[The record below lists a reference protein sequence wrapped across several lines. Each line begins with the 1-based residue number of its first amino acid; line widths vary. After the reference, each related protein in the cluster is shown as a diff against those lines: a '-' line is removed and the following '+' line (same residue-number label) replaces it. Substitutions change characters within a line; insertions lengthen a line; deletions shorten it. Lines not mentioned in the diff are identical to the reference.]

1 MKLKNT
7 NKLALRALAITATLA
22 AAQAAV
28 ITVPPNYTTA
38 VGTFADTIQ
47 ANTGGSLVTVVA
59 GSTLT
64 GNAAANPA
72 LSINA
77 AGYVVNNSGTLTG
90 NTTAAGVTIAG
101 TTTTATINNLT
112 LGRMNSVAAQGIS
125 ITVGSGSTIN
135 NSGVIEG
142 GDDGIRTTTN
152 GLIVANATSG
162 QIRGITGANSDG
174 IQSLDSLTLTNSGLV
189 LGNAMAINAGA
200 TASITNASG
209 ASIQG
214 AARGVGATSG
224 LILINNGTITAT
236 AAAGLGVGA
245 TTGATI
251 SNSAGS
257 SILGGNDAVQVTT
270 GAIISNDGTI
280 RSTATVGTATSDG
293 IQLTDGTITNTGT
306 ITGADRGIR
315 YAGTVTTSVI
325 NSGTI
330 TGLVAIDYGAGAS
343 ADTLTMTAGT
353 IGVIGTGTSAV
364 LFGAGNDV
372 LNLRGGTITGIVDGG
387 AGTDL
392 LNLDGGAATITGNLT
407 NFETI
412 VRNGT
417 GVVTITGTTT
427 ADAITVNAG
436 SLFLNGN
443 VSPSTVGNAAVTL
456 NAGVL
461 GGTGIWNV
469 VVNQTGGNIS
479 PGTAPLAIGNLT
491 IGNAASGTNLN
502 ITGGNLLFNMNAS
515 TQTSD
520 LLTVSNNLNITP
532 GVATILVSPTTL
544 DAPLQS
550 VSTRAVDVAGTRTGQ
565 YAAASFFLGAGR
577 TDAGLLQ
584 ANTVDGPF
592 TSSTTFLSVTSGSA
606 ALLQDVNDTYVKV
619 VHNYA
624 NPALPLTN
632 FGSQFGMALNNRVP
646 DALTNPV
653 LADFLGYLDYSNAAT
668 VAGTLNGYEATDFQA
683 SLAYSVVSAR
693 EIHRIV
699 EQQNLGD
706 RMFPG
711 NTHVWGNYNYND
723 YSNAGSSNRYTVGV
737 GTAIDTFHF
746 GGLVSY
752 ADSDISDNSKVESL
766 AYGAYLGMGT
776 TTGWQ
781 LNGYIGGAHNKTTT
795 SRSTVGFAN
804 SPLFSVINFNPDG
817 DTFQA
822 LLSGAYMMEA
832 GACTWGPTFGLEYT
846 NASLDGSTYPGSVLP
861 GMSYSSDT
869 LESLRSL
876 LGLRAEFNFGSKV
889 RPYVSAQWAHEFDGT
904 SNGYTATFQGASFN
918 VNSPINLASDSIIV
932 RAGLVVGFTDTCF
945 GDIGYI
951 GEYST
956 SGDSADYN
964 GLNVG
969 LRASF

>member
-7 NKLALRALAITATLA
+7 NKLALRALAITVTLA
-22 AAQAAV
+22 AAHAAV

-64 GNAAANPA
+64 GNAAATPA

-90 NTTAAGVTIAG
+90 NTTGAAVAVAG
-101 TTTTATINNLT
+101 TTTTVTINNLA
-112 LGRMNSVAAQGIS
+112 LGRMNSLAAQGIS
-125 ITVGSGSTIN
+125 ITVGTGSTIN
-135 NSGVIEG
+135 NSGIIEG

-152 GLIVANATSG
+152 GLIIANAATG
-162 QIRGITGANSDG
+162 QIRGITGAGSDG
-174 IQSLDSLTLTNSGLV
+174 IQALDSLTLTNSGTV
-189 LGNAMAINAGA
+189 LGNAIGINAGA
-200 TASITNASG
+200 TVNVNNATGASITGST
-209 ASIQG
+209 
-214 AARGVGATSG
+214 RGVSGTTG
-224 LILINNGTITAT
+224 LIVINNGTITAS
-236 AAAGLGVGA
+236 AAAGLGVTA
-245 TTGATI
+245 TTGASIT
-251 SNSAGS
+251 NSIGAL
-257 SILGGNDAVQVTT
+257 IVGGADAVQVTT
-270 GAIISNDGTI
+270 GGSITNGGTI
-280 RSTATVGTATSDG
+280 RSSAAVGTVGSDG
-293 IQLTDGTITNTGT
+293 VQLTDGAVINTGT

-315 YAGTVTTSVI
+315 YAGVGTVT
-325 NSGTI
+325 NSGAI
-330 TGLVAIDYGAGAS
+330 SGVVGIDFAGLTA
-343 ADTLTMTAGT
+343 ADTLTMTGGT

-372 LNLRGGTITGIVDGG
+372 LNLSGGTITGIVDGG
-387 AGTDL
+387 TGSDT
-392 LNLDGGAATITGNLT
+392 LNFNGAAATITGNVT
-407 NFETI
+407 GFETI

-417 GVVTITGTTT
+417 GVATITGATT
-427 ADAITVNAG
+427 ADAITVTAG
-436 SLFLNGN
+436 GLFLNGN
-443 VSPSTVGNAAVTL
+443 VTPATVGNAAVTL
-456 NAGVL
+456 NGGVL

-469 VVNQTGGNIS
+469 LVNQTGGSIS
-479 PGTAPLAIGNLT
+479 PGTAPLTIGNLT
-491 IGNAASGTNLN
+491 IGSDAVGTKLS

-520 LLTVSNNLNITP
+520 LLTVSNNLSITP
-532 GVATILVSPTTL
+532 GVASILVSPTTL

-550 VSTRAVDVAGTRTGQ
+550 VSTRAVDVVGARSGQ
-565 YAAASFFLGAGR
+565 YAAATLYFGAGR
-577 TDAGLLQ
+577 TDAGPLT
-584 ANTVDGPF
+584 ANTADGAF
-592 TSSTTFLSVTSGSA
+592 TSSTVSLSVAGGSA
-606 ALLQDVNDTYVKV
+606 ALLQDVNDIYVTL

-624 NPALPLTN
+624 NPALALTS
-632 FGSQFGMALNNRVP
+632 FGQQFGTALNGQV
-646 DALTNPV
+646 AASLTNPI
-653 LADFLGYLDYSNAAT
+653 LADFMGYLDYSDATT
-668 VAGTLNGYEATDFQA
+668 VAGVLNAYEPTDFQA

-699 EQQNLGD
+699 EQQNMGD

-711 NTHVWGNYNYND
+711 NAHVWGNYNYND
-723 YSNAGSSNRYTVGV
+723 YSNAGSSNRYTIGV

-746 GGLVSY
+746 GALVSY
-752 ADSDISDNSKVESL
+752 AESDITDNSKVESL
-766 AYGAYLGMGT
+766 AYGAYLGMGS

-781 LNGYIGGAHNKTTT
+781 VNGYIGGAHNKTTT
-795 SRSTVGFAN
+795 SRAVTAFAN

-832 GACTWGPTFGLEYT
+832 GACTWGPTLGLEYA
-846 NASLDGSTYPGSVLP
+846 NANLSGSTYPGSALA

-876 LGLRAEFNFGSKV
+876 LGLRAEFNFGSKI
-889 RPYVSAQWAHEFDGT
+889 RPYVSAEWAHEFDGQ

-918 VNSPINLASDSIIV
+918 VNSPINLANDSIIV
-932 RAGLVVGFTDTCF
+932 RAGLVVGFSEGCF
-945 GDIGYI
+945 GDIGYL